1 MELNNFF
8 VNLKIFRV
16 SPILSFFGI
25 LFFVVFLIISLW
37 PLLKGNDLRIWSLII
52 SILFLILGLLKSK
65 FLTPLKRIWI
75 KFGELL
81 GKIISPIILAIV
93 FFIVITPIGL
103 FMKILR
109 KDLLNIKFTK
119 DKSYWIKRDKDLG
132 PMKNQF

>member
-1 MELNNFF
+1 MEKKNSN
-8 VNLKIFRV
+8 K
-16 SPILSFFGI
+16 SFGI

>member
-1 MELNNFF
+1 MEKKNSN
-8 VNLKIFRV
+8 R
-16 SPILSFFGI
+16 SFGI

-65 FLTPLKRIWI
+65 FLTPLRRIWI

-81 GKIISPIILAIV
+81 GKIISPIVLAIV
-93 FFIVITPIGL
+93 FFTVVTPIGL
-103 FMKILR
+103 FMKVLR
-109 KDLLNIKFTK
+109 KDLLNIKFTN
-119 DKSYWIKRDKDLG
+119 DKSYWIKRDKDIG

>member
-1 MELNNFF
+1 MEKKNSN
-8 VNLKIFRV
+8 R
-16 SPILSFFGI
+16 SFGI

-119 DKSYWIKRDKDLG
+119 NKSYWIKRDKDLG

>member
-1 MELNNFF
+1 MEKKNSN
-8 VNLKIFRV
+8 K
-16 SPILSFFGI
+16 SFGI
-25 LFFVVFLIISLW
+25 LFFVAFLIISLW

-81 GKIISPIILAIV
+81 GKIISPIVLAVV
-93 FFIVITPIGL
+93 FFIVVTPIGL

>member
-1 MELNNFF
+1 MEKKNSN
-8 VNLKIFRV
+8 R
-16 SPILSFFGI
+16 SFGI

-65 FLTPLKRIWI
+65 FLTPLRRIWI

-81 GKIISPIILAIV
+81 GKIISPIVLAVV
-93 FFIVITPIGL
+93 FFIVVTPIGL